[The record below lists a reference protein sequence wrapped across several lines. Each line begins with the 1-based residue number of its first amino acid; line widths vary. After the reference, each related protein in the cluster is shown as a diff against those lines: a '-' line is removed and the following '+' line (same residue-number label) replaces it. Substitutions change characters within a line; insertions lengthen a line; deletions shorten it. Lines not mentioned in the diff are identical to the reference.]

1 MQITGQSLQE
11 MKDALVLN
19 IEAIAK
25 LEGQIGHLVAEY
37 NRIKEEEFQS
47 QLMARRHYMMMR
59 MMLEVFT

>member
-1 MQITGQSLQE
+1 MQITDQSLQE
-11 MKDALVLN
+11 MKDAIVVN
-19 IEAIAK
+19 TEAIAK

-47 QLMARRHYMMMR
+47 QLMAKRHYMMMR